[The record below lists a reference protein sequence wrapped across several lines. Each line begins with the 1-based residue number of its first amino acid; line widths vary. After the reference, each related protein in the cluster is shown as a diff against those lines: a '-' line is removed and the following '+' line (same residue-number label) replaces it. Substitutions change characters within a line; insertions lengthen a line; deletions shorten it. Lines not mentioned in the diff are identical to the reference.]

1 MNTIDIQTLQTQP
14 EGQQFH
20 KEVHKQV
27 HKEVHKEILER
38 LPDEYL
44 TY

>member
-27 HKEVHKEILER
+27 HKEDHKEILE
-38 LPDEYL
+38 
-44 TY
+44 